1 MTVRRTLTWGGT
13 TPPDGPC
20 PRGHGFLNQPVRSLR
35 AHVRVHKPGQ
45 KGSSGVHTLETSPPP
60 AGRLL
65 RAPLWGAERPFQSM
79 WQGAAQ
85 FGVLN
90 RKTFPIILESSA
102 HSLPPHSSLAYVAG
116 GSPSISHRLQHPAR
130 TDTNTHIYRFQGDTG
145 SSPSSKRVDLGSPSS
160 PSSSSSMLKP
170 IISLSFRNLISSLS
184 PGDSSLESSVGSS
197 SSPSM
202 LKVLGSS
209 SWVFALFRS

>member
-1 MTVRRTLTWGGT
+1 
-13 TPPDGPC
+13 
-20 PRGHGFLNQPVRSLR
+20 
-35 AHVRVHKPGQ
+35 
-45 KGSSGVHTLETSPPP
+45 
-60 AGRLL
+60 
-65 RAPLWGAERPFQSM
+65 
-79 WQGAAQ
+79 
-85 FGVLN
+85 
-90 RKTFPIILESSA
+90 
-102 HSLPPHSSLAYVAG
+102 
-116 GSPSISHRLQHPAR
+116 
-130 TDTNTHIYRFQGDTG
+130 
-145 SSPSSKRVDLGSPSS
+145 VDLGSPSS